1 MTPGA
6 WRRGRCLGSRADDQV
21 VVADRVVAGGEFQQP
36 VEHQAAAAGAAA
48 VETERELVEVPG
60 QVRLIDPN
68 G

>member
-1 MTPGA
+1 
-6 WRRGRCLGSRADDQV
+6 